1 MRLRLFGEPDT
12 SPDPLG
18 IPGTE
23 RLLTLTDGVVAI
35 ALTLLVLQF
44 KVPTLAK
51 GVDPNSP
58 HALYVALRLSG
69 SLVSY
74 VVSFYVIGQFWLAH
88 HRVFRYIS
96 GHSESLAW
104 WNFGFLF
111 TITLFPFT
119 SALLGSYS
127 DNALAVIAFSVN
139 LLLASIS
146 TTLVLGVA
154 KHIHMLLPQATP
166 DVLRGMQLRGLSS
179 AVVIAA
185 SIVVAFFS
193 PIDAK
198 YVWILLLLSTRLARL
213 GTRKTASIGASD
225 EGVGGG
231 GEAVA
236 GGGGAGEVGAAGQVS
251 GSADG

>member
-1 MRLRLFGEPDT
+1 MRLRLFGQTDAT
-12 SPDPLG
+12 PDPLG
-18 IPGTE
+18 VPGTE
-23 RLLTLTDGVVAI
+23 RLLTLSDGVVAI

-44 KVPTLAK
+44 KVPTLRA
-51 GVDPNSP
+51 GADPNSP

-119 SALLGSYS
+119 SALLGAYS
-127 DNALAVIAFSVN
+127 DNALAVIAFSIN
-139 LLLASIS
+139 LFLASIS

-154 KHIHMLLPQATP
+154 KRMHMLVPQASPT
-166 DVLRGMQLRGLSS
+166 VLRGIRLRGLTS
-179 AVVIAA
+179 AAVIAA

-193 PIDAK
+193 PQDAK
-198 YVWILLLLSTRLARL
+198 YVWILLVVSTRLARVWTDRAQPL
-213 GTRKTASIGASD
+213 DAPA
-225 EGVGGG
+225 EAPVGGVAA
-231 GEAVA
+231 GEA
-236 GGGGAGEVGAAGQVS
+236 GGGPGDVS
-251 GSADG
+251 GQGVGTT

>member
-1 MRLRLFGEPDT
+1 MRRRLFVQPDT

-18 IPGTE
+18 VPGTE

-44 KVPTLAK
+44 KVPSLTP
-51 GVDPNSP
+51 GTDPNSP

-74 VVSFYVIGQFWLAH
+74 VVAFYVIGQFWLAH

-127 DNALAVIAFSVN
+127 DNALAVIAFAVN

-154 KHIHMLLPQATP
+154 KHMHMLVPQASP
-166 DVLRGMQLRGLSS
+166 AVLRGIRVRGFAS
-179 AVVIAA
+179 AVVIVA
-185 SIVVAFFS
+185 SIIVAFFS
-193 PIDAK
+193 PTNAK
-198 YVWILLLLSTRLARL
+198 YVWILLVVSARLARMW
-213 GTRKTASIGASD
+213 TTGAPAVAD
-225 EGVGGG
+225 DVAAGVGGDVDAPKVGEVGGGHEAG
-231 GEAVA
+231 GEA
-236 GGGGAGEVGAAGQVS
+236 GF
-251 GSADG
+251 

>member
-1 MRLRLFGEPDT
+1 
-12 SPDPLG
+12 LG

-35 ALTLLVLQF
+35 ALTLLVLQL
-44 KVPTLAK
+44 KVPSIPH

-58 HALYVALRLSG
+58 RALAHAIGSIG
-69 SLVSY
+69 NSLVSY

-111 TITLFPFT
+111 TITLFPFS
-119 SALLGSYS
+119 SALLGQYS
-127 DNALAVIAFSVN
+127 GNSLAVIEFSVN

-146 TTLVLGVA
+146 TTLVVGMA
-154 KHIHMLLPQATP
+154 QHAHMLVPEATP
-166 DVLRGMQLRGLSS
+166 AVLRTIRVRGLSA

-185 SIVVAFFS
+185 SIPVALFS
-193 PIDAK
+193 PTGAK
-198 YVWILLLLSTRLARL
+198 YVWILLVVSTRLARIWP
-213 GTRKTASIGASD
+213 APAPADSD
-225 EGVGGG
+225 EGAGGPG
-231 GEAVA
+231 GVA
-236 GGGGAGEVGAAGQVS
+236 GGD
-251 GSADG
+251 GSDGVAM

>member
-1 MRLRLFGEPDT
+1 MRRSLFGQPDT
-12 SPDPLG
+12 TPDPLG
-18 IPGTE
+18 VPGTE

-44 KVPTLAK
+44 KVPSLLPGA
-51 GVDPNSP
+51 DPKSP
-58 HALYVALRLSG
+58 HALYVALQLGG

-119 SALLGSYS
+119 SALLGKYP

-146 TTLVLGVA
+146 TTLVVGVA
-154 KHIHMLLPQATP
+154 RHMHMLVPQATP
-166 DVLRGMQLRGLSS
+166 AVLRGIRVRGF
-179 AVVIAA
+179 ATGAVIAA

-193 PIDAK
+193 TTAAK
-198 YVWILLLLSTRLARL
+198 YVWILMVVSVRLARMWSNVDP
-213 GTRKTASIGASD
+213 AAPA
-225 EGVGGG
+225 EGPVGGT
-231 GEAVA
+231 VA
-236 GGGGAGEVGAAGQVS
+236 GDADGGAGDGGHGVGTT
-251 GSADG
+251 

>member
-1 MRLRLFGEPDT
+1 MRLRLFGQSDA

-18 IPGTE
+18 VPGTE
-23 RLLTLTDGVVAI
+23 RLLTLSDGVVAI

-44 KVPTLAK
+44 KVPTLPA
-51 GVDPNSP
+51 GADPNSP

-74 VVSFYVIGQFWLAH
+74 VVAFYVIGQFWLAH

-119 SALLGSYS
+119 SALLGAYS
-127 DNALAVIAFSVN
+127 DNALAVIAFSIN

-154 KHIHMLLPQATP
+154 KRMDMLVPQASP
-166 DVLRGMQLRGLSS
+166 PVLQGIRVRGLTSA
-179 AVVIAA
+179 AVVAA

-193 PIDAK
+193 PQDAK
-198 YVWILLLLSTRLARL
+198 YVWILLVVTTRLARVWTDRTEPL
-213 GTRKTASIGASD
+213 DAPAAGP
-225 EGVGGG
+225 VGGVAAGDADG
-231 GEAVA
+231 GS
-236 GGGGAGEVGAAGQVS
+236 GEVGGHGVGTA
-251 GSADG
+251 

>member
-1 MRLRLFGEPDT
+1 L
-12 SPDPLG
+12 S
-18 IPGTE
+18 
-23 RLLTLTDGVVAI
+23 DGVVAI

-44 KVPTLAK
+44 KVPTLPA

-58 HALYVALRLSG
+58 HALYVALHLSG

-119 SALLGSYS
+119 SALLGAYT
-127 DNALAVIAFSVN
+127 DNALAVIAFSIN

-154 KHIHMLLPQATP
+154 KRMHMLVPQASP
-166 DVLRGMQLRGLSS
+166 SVLQGIRVRGLTS
-179 AVVIAA
+179 AGVIAA

-193 PIDAK
+193 PRDAK
-198 YVWILLLLSTRLARL
+198 YVWILLVVTTRLASLWTDR
-213 GTRKTASIGASD
+213 TQPPEAPA
-225 EGVGGG
+225 EPPVGGV
-231 GEAVA
+231 VA
-236 GGGGAGEVGAAGQVS
+236 GDADGGSGEVGGHGVGAI
-251 GSADG
+251 

>member
-1 MRLRLFGEPDT
+1 MRRPPFGQPDT
-12 SPDPLG
+12 TPDSLG
-18 IPGTE
+18 VPGTE

-44 KVPTLAK
+44 KVPSLA
-51 GVDPNSP
+51 GADPNSP

-88 HRVFRYIS
+88 HRAFRYIS

-154 KHIHMLLPQATP
+154 KHMHMLVPQATP
-166 DVLRGMQLRGLSS
+166 DVLRGIRLRGLTS

-193 PIDAK
+193 PQDAK
-198 YVWILLLLSTRLARL
+198 YVWILLVVSTRLARL
-213 GTRKTASIGASD
+213 WTNRTATPDGPAD
-225 EGVGGG
+225 GEVGG
-231 GEAVA
+231 AV
-236 GGGGAGEVGAAGQVS
+236 AGEVGDPGVS
-251 GSADG
+251 TI

>member
-1 MRLRLFGEPDT
+1 MRLSLFGQPDA

-18 IPGTE
+18 VPGTE
-23 RLLTLTDGVVAI
+23 RLLTLSDGVVAI

-44 KVPTLAK
+44 KVPSLPP

-58 HALYVALRLSG
+58 HALYKALNLSG

-74 VVSFYVIGQFWLAH
+74 VVAFYVIGQFWLAH
-88 HRVFRYIS
+88 HRAFRYIS
-96 GHSESLAW
+96 GHRESLAW

-154 KHIHMLLPQATP
+154 KHIRMLVPQATP
-166 DVLRGMQLRGLSS
+166 AVLRVIWIRGIASV
-179 AVVIAA
+179 VVIAA
-185 SIVVAFFS
+185 SI
-193 PIDAK
+193 
-198 YVWILLLLSTRLARL
+198 
-213 GTRKTASIGASD
+213 
-225 EGVGGG
+225 
-231 GEAVA
+231 
-236 GGGGAGEVGAAGQVS
+236 
-251 GSADG
+251 

>member
-1 MRLRLFGEPDT
+1 MRLSLFGQPDS

-18 IPGTE
+18 VPGTE

-44 KVPTLAK
+44 KVPSLAP
-51 GVDPNSP
+51 GTDPNSP
-58 HALYVALRLSG
+58 HALYVALHLSG

-74 VVSFYVIGQFWLAH
+74 VVAFYVIGQFWLAH

-127 DNALAVIAFSVN
+127 NNALAVVAFSVN

-154 KHIHMLLPQATP
+154 KHMHMLVPQASLA
-166 DVLRGMQLRGLSS
+166 VLRGIRLRGLTS

-193 PIDAK
+193 PRDAQF
-198 YVWILLLLSTRLARL
+198 VWILLIGSTRLARVWSN
-213 GTRKTASIGASD
+213 RSPVRSD
-225 EGVGGG
+225 GDGG
-231 GEAVA
+231 GEAMA
-236 GGGGAGEVGAAGQVS
+236 GGAGSPGEVATS
-251 GSADG
+251 TRLERER

>member
-1 MRLRLFGEPDT
+1 MRRPLFGQPDT
-12 SPDPLG
+12 TPDPLG
-18 IPGTE
+18 VPGTE

-44 KVPTLAK
+44 KVPSLQ
-51 GVDPNSP
+51 GDPKSP
-58 HALYVALRLSG
+58 HALYVALHLGG

-119 SALLGSYS
+119 SALLGSYP

-146 TTLVLGVA
+146 TTLVVGVA
-154 KHIHMLLPQATP
+154 QHMHMLVPQATP
-166 DVLRGMQLRGLSS
+166 AVLRGIRVRGL
-179 AVVIAA
+179 ATGAVIAA

-193 PIDAK
+193 TTAAK
-198 YVWILLLLSTRLARL
+198 YTWILMVVSIRLARMWPNVDPAAPAD
-213 GTRKTASIGASD
+213 GS
-225 EGVGGG
+225 VGGV
-231 GEAVA
+231 VA
-236 GGGGAGEVGAAGQVS
+236 GDADGGSGDVSGHEVGTT
-251 GSADG
+251 

>member
-1 MRLRLFGEPDT
+1 VRISLFGQPDD
-12 SPDPLG
+12 SSDPLG
-18 IPGTE
+18 VPGTE
-23 RLLTLTDGVVAI
+23 RLLTLSDGVVAI

-44 KVPTLAK
+44 KVPSL
-51 GVDPNSP
+51 GPGEDPNSP
-58 HALYVALRLSG
+58 HALYVALHLSG

-74 VVSFYVIGQFWLAH
+74 VVAFYVIGQFWLAH
-88 HRVFRYIS
+88 HRAFRYIC

-154 KHIHMLLPQATP
+154 KRIHMLVPQATP
-166 DVLRGMQLRGLSS
+166 AVLRVVRMRGIASM
-179 AVVIAA
+179 VVIAA

-198 YVWILLLLSTRLARL
+198 YVWILLVVSTRVSRIWTDRTEPHG
-213 GTRKTASIGASD
+213 GTQ
-225 EGVGGG
+225 EGEL
-231 GEAVA
+231 GEADIGGADGVA
-236 GGGGAGEVGAAGQVS
+236 GELGDPGVS
-251 GSADG
+251 TT

>member
-1 MRLRLFGEPDT
+1 MGV
-12 SPDPLG
+12 
-18 IPGTE
+18 PGTE

-44 KVPTLAK
+44 KVPSLPA
-51 GVDPNSP
+51 GADPNSP
-58 HALYVALRLSG
+58 HALYVALHLSG

-74 VVSFYVIGQFWLAH
+74 VVAFYVIGQFWLAH

-96 GHSESLAW
+96 GHSEGLAW

-127 DNALAVIAFSVN
+127 SNALAVIAFSVN

-154 KHIHMLLPQATP
+154 KHMHMLVPQATP
-166 DVLRGMQLRGLSS
+166 DVLRSIRLRGLIFV
-179 AVVIAA
+179 VVIAA

-193 PIDAK
+193 PQDAQ
-198 YVWILLLLSTRLARL
+198 YVWILMIVATPVARL
-213 GTRKTASIGASD
+213 WTNRTTPLDGPAAEEVSG
-225 EGVGGG
+225 
-231 GEAVA
+231 AVA
-236 GGGGAGEVGAAGQVS
+236 GGTGEVGVGTNEVGGAARSRRIGPER
-251 GSADG
+251 

>member
-1 MRLRLFGEPDT
+1 
-12 SPDPLG
+12 LG
-18 IPGTE
+18 VPGTE
-23 RLLTLTDGVVAI
+23 RLLTLSDGVVAI

-44 KVPTLAK
+44 KVPSVPVGT
-51 GVDPNSP
+51 DPNSP
-58 HALYVALRLSG
+58 HALYVALHLSG

-74 VVSFYVIGQFWLAH
+74 VVAFYVIGQFWLAH

-127 DNALAVIAFSVN
+127 NNALAVVAFSVN

-154 KHIHMLLPQATP
+154 KHMRMLVSQASP
-166 DVLRGMQLRGLSS
+166 AVLRGIRLRGLTS
-179 AVVIAA
+179 AGVIAA

-193 PIDAK
+193 PRDAQF
-198 YVWILLLLSTRLARL
+198 VWILLIVSPRLARL
-213 GTRKTASIGASD
+213 WTNRSTPIDGP
-225 EGVGGG
+225 
-231 GEAVA
+231 
-236 GGGGAGEVGAAGQVS
+236 AAGQVAGAGAGDAGEWAGELGDS
-251 GSADG
+251 GVSPI